1 MTSRLSGA
9 SLLFAGARTAS
20 HRRRIIRSGAC
31 QRSSDIC
38 EEQSYWAEKQ
48 RIRALFRSHRGLAIL
63 LAIAVLWTKALM
75 PAGYMIGTS
84 TSSEI
89 TIQLCE
95 GGSRTLLLPGKSD
108 HSGQQAK
115 ADCPYAGAAIQGLT
129 GAEPL
134 LLALALA
141 FIIALGFAPVRHVA
155 RKARSR
161 LRPPLRGPPCLL

>member
-38 EEQSYWAEKQ
+38 EEQSY
-48 RIRALFRSHRGLAIL
+48 RSHRGLAIL